1 MFSCNI
7 FLLLALPIVV
17 PVSFQFDDNILF
29 LLCLDCAWLESF
41 CMIETS
47 FTLLYSWH
55 LLPSARFL
63 QLYLLM
69 TLKHHSKQLRTMFYT
84 DIYNVV
90 LRGVLA
96 LVVFAD
102 DSSDVNW
109 TAVMPAPAPAA
120 PNTKSSCSRSLS
132 SLYSLSWSSKS
143 FPPHQHQTHSSYR
156 CSLILC
162 VDICDKVEA

>member
-1 MFSCNI
+1 MGFFTRQTPLGPSAPQKWLFCCPLCQHISIAI
-7 FLLLALPIVV
+7 FGSQYTCFLVTYFCCLLALLIVV
-17 PVSFQFDDNILF
+17 PVSFQFDDNILL
-29 LLCLDCAWLESF
+29 LLCLGCARLESF

-47 FTLLYSWH
+47 FTLLYSWD

-69 TLKHHSKQLRTMFYT
+69 TLKHHSKQLHTMLYT

-102 DSSDVNW
+102 DSSDVN
-109 TAVMPAPAPAA
+109 
-120 PNTKSSCSRSLS
+120 
-132 SLYSLSWSSKS
+132 
-143 FPPHQHQTHSSYR
+143 
-156 CSLILC
+156 
-162 VDICDKVEA
+162 